1 MAQIIIEVCCLS
13 KLFSRVWYNRMDKFV
28 SDHNILNESQ
38 IGFRKS
44 YRTPDYIFTLKSI
57 KIDKY
62 LKCKERV
69 YA

>member
-1 MAQIIIEVCCLS
+1 M
-13 KLFSRVWYNRMDKFV
+13 YKFV

-57 KIDKY
+57 IIDKY
-62 LKCKERV
+62 LKSKERV
-69 YA
+69 YACFVDLRKAFDTVWRETIIS